1 MILAAEVFCGV
12 PDSRAQIA
20 LQARHD
26 YLTTSLGPGDVISGD
41 FDGDGA
47 IDLVCLEG
55 AAPTPVLSFYQ
66 GSGNGSFDPPL
77 LVPSVLLTIRGMV
90 GDVNADGRED
100 IIGIGA
106 YAFNELVVFLG
117 SGSPGLFEPPR
128 RLDLAASSSRLAL
141 GDLNE
146 DGNVDAVV
154 PHPGANLVTV
164 CLGDGTGTFSVLSRL
179 TEATAPYSVGIA
191 DFDRD
196 GHLDFALASFP
207 LQLYRG
213 HGDGTFDPPMSYAVP
228 DFAPWLVVT
237 DFNQDLWPDLAL
249 AGRNGSSAIL
259 FRNNQAGGFFRPT
272 LTEAGTVFGNRIAAA
287 DLNSDAFPDLIIGAA
302 AADRGTASV
311 LSWILSNG
319 AGGYLPPVVEREVPN
334 PRGIAV
340 DDFNADGN
348 LDVAVSGSQA
358 SDFSVLLG
366 DGAGG
371 LGPFARSI
379 PVPHGVSI
387 LSPAADWTGDGRPDV
402 IAGEVG
408 NLVTQFWLF
417 VNQADGS
424 FPRQAAGRAGSQ
436 IHDLVD
442 GDFNQDGRLDL
453 AVASD
458 QGLLFHG
465 DGQGHFSSGPVLAL
479 PGIAEGVGRGD
490 FNEDGLLDLVFSIPS
505 ASQAHVFLANG
516 SGGYVLNRVLG
527 IHDRAV
533 DVADVDGDG
542 HLDLG
547 FVWGRDG
554 PTIYFGDGAG
564 NFPSRTFPPYQTGSP
579 RSVALAD
586 LNGDGLL
593 DLSVVGDA
601 PDFRLGRVSVSLNTS
616 GRGFS
621 VREFHV
627 LSRWPQIVEAF
638 DADGDGILDLACATQ
653 TGSNVRVFRG
663 RGDGTFEAPLYSFGC
678 GNSTYAKRM
687 AIADFDGDRRPDLMV
702 ATEVSG
708 DLSLL
713 YNRSPGYPGPI
724 RRCLKGG
731 VNAGRGTLSNVLF
744 VNGSAGDSLNR
755 FLTLAPGSPLSI
767 TMIQPPS
774 RAGRSPESHFALF
787 GWRALPRGAALVSL
801 PLETGCLVLPIPVT
815 GRSPQPRRT
824 WNNIGFGAYLGEPD
838 EPSSPAPSTVVNLPN
853 GLARPV
859 TFTLQGLI
867 RDDGSAGR
875 RRVSPTN
882 GIVVRIE

>member
-1 MILAAEVFCGV
+1 MTI
-12 PDSRAQIA
+12 S
-20 LQARHD
+20 
-26 YLTTSLGPGDVISGD
+26 TGPGDVLSGD
-41 FDGDGA
+41 FDADGNM
-47 IDLVCLEG
+47 DLVCLE
-55 AAPTPVLSFYQ
+55 AQAPVPSLGYYR
-66 GSGNGSFDPPL
+66 GRGDGIFDPPL
-77 LVPSVLLTIRGMV
+77 AFPSVRRFWNGV
-90 GDVNADGRED
+90 AADVNADGWGDIVGFGLNGVTVLLGTGSVPLFDTPRES
-100 IIGIGA
+100 GLA
-106 YAFNELVVFLG
+106 YPGFL
-117 SGSPGLFEPPR
+117 P
-128 RLDLAASSSRLAL
+128 AL
-141 GDLNE
+141 GDLDE
-146 DGNVDAVV
+146 DGILDAVIANG
-154 PHPGANLVTV
+154 PASGASILIGDGMGYFSLVT
-164 CLGDGTGTFSVLSRL
+164 RL
-179 TEATAPYSVGIA
+179 TVGVGPLCAGVA
-191 DFDRD
+191 DFNHD
-196 GHLDFALASFP
+196 GHLDIALASFP
-207 LQLYRG
+207 FVFYRG
-213 HGDGTFDPPMSYAVP
+213 HGDGTFESPVSFPLP
-228 DFAPWLVVT
+228 DYAPWITVT
-237 DFNQDLWPDLAL
+237 DLDQDGWLDLAL
-249 AGRNGSSAIL
+249 ACWNLDSAIL
-259 FRNNQAGGFFRPT
+259 IRNDRAGGFVHPT
-272 LTEAGTVFGNRIAAA
+272 LVSAGTLSANGIAAA
-287 DLNSDAFPDLIIGAA
+287 DLNSDSYPDLIIAA
-302 AADRGTASV
+302 LDAIRSTGSI
-311 LSWILSNG
+311 LSWILSDG
-319 AGGYLPPVVEREVPN
+319 MGGFLPPVVEREVPDC
-334 PRGIAV
+334 RGTAV

-348 LDVAVSGSQA
+348 LDVAVSGFQG

-402 IAGEVG
+402 IVGEQG
-408 NLVTQFWLF
+408 NLVTQFWLY

-442 GDFNQDGRLDL
+442 GDFNGDGLLDL

-465 DGQGHFSSGPVLAL
+465 DGQGHFSSGPVLSL

-490 FNEDGLLDLVFSIPS
+490 FNEDGLLDLVFSIPR
-505 ASQAHVFLANG
+505 ASQAHVFLADG
-516 SGGYVLNRVLG
+516 SGAYLLSRVLG

-564 NFPSRTFPPYQTGSP
+564 DFPSRTFPPYQTGTP
-579 RSVALAD
+579 RSLALAD
-586 LNGDGLL
+586 LNGDGWL
-593 DLSVVGDA
+593 DVSVVGDA
-601 PDFRLGRVSVSLNTS
+601 PPDYRLGRVSISINRS
-616 GRGFS
+616 GRSFTVGE
-621 VREFHV
+621 RHA
-627 LSRWPQIVEAF
+627 LSSGPQIVEAF

-663 RGDGTFEAPLYSFGC
+663 RGDGTFEDPPYSFGC

-744 VNGSAGDSLNR
+744 VNGSAGDASNR

-774 RAGRSPESHFALF
+774 RVGRRPESHFALF

-824 WNNIGFGAYLGEPD
+824 WNNIGFGAYLGAPD
-838 EPSSPAPSTVVNLPN
+838 EPSSPAPSTVVSLPS